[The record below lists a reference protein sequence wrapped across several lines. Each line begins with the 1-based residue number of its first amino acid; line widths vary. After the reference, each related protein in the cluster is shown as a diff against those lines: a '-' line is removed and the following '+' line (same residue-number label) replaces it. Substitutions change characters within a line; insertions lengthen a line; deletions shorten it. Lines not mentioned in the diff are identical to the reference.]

1 MADQDAQD
9 KNLPASA
16 KKLRK
21 AREQGQVPRS
31 RDLGHFAALSVA
43 TALAF
48 AAVPWL
54 TKFMLQLLSDG
65 LRFDRRAL
73 LAPQVSGEMAIGLF
87 MRGLQV
93 VVVIGLVMGAVG
105 VASSVALGGWN
116 FTMKAL
122 HPDFSRMNPLS
133 GLGRLFN
140 KQQLV
145 NTMKSVLLATVVGAA
160 GTMYLNAHVADL
172 NGTLNASL
180 PAGIARV
187 ATTVGSGLVML
198 LVVLGLFAL
207 IDVPLQKWQFA
218 TRLKMSRE
226 EVKQEQKESEGNVE
240 VKGKMKAKMRQM
252 ARRRMM
258 SAVPRADIVVMNPT
272 HYAVALKY
280 DEEAGGAPR
289 VVAKG
294 TDRLAM
300 RIRDLAVEA
309 RVPVLQAPPLAR
321 ALYAHVELDQE
332 VPAQLFAAV
341 AQVLAWVFQLRRHPS
356 MNLRPP
362 EVSIPDELD
371 PLKNP
376 LAGRPGRRRPAAPAA
391 SA

>member
-9 KNLPASA
+9 RNLPASA
-16 KKLRK
+16 KKIRR

-31 RDLGHFAALSVA
+31 RDLGHFAALAVA

-48 AAVPWL
+48 AGVPRL
-54 TKFMLQLLSDG
+54 TEHLMRLVQDG
-65 LRFDRRAL
+65 LRFDHRVLEAPRA
-73 LAPQVSGEMAIGLF
+73 SGEMAVDLF
-87 MRGLQV
+87 LRGFEV
-93 VVVIGLVMGAVG
+93 VLVIGAVLLLVGIA
-105 VASSVALGGWN
+105 ASMALGGWN
-116 FTMKAL
+116 FTMKAVS
-122 HPDFSRMNPLS
+122 PDFTRMNPLS

-140 KQQLV
+140 RQQLV
-145 NTMKSVLLATVVGAA
+145 NVLKSVLLATAVGAA
-160 GTMYLNAHVADL
+160 GTWYLGTHAADL
-172 NGTLNASL
+172 NGTLSASL
-180 PAGIARV
+180 PMGLAHVGS
-187 ATTVGSGLVML
+187 TVGGGLVVL
-198 LVVLGLFAL
+198 LVVLGLSAA

-218 TRLKMSRE
+218 NRLKMSRE

-240 VKGKMKAKMRQM
+240 VKGKIKAKMRQM

-280 DEEAGGAPR
+280 DEALGGAPR

-294 TDRLAM
+294 TDRLAF

-309 RVPVLQAPPLAR
+309 RVPVLSAPPLAR
-321 ALYAHVELDQE
+321 ALYAHVELEQE

-356 MNLRPP
+356 LDIRPP
-362 EVSIPDELD
+362 DVSVPDELD

-376 LAGRPGRRRPAAPAA
+376 AAGRPGRRRPAAPGAA
-391 SA
+391 A